1 MEKMGE
7 VLNVKKLIKVLLPLF
22 IIFKI
27 RDYFLKLERQKFE
40 EIDIESDED
49 RYSDEDEEA
58 ARQVM

>member
-1 MEKMGE
+1 M
-7 VLNVKKLIKVLLPLF
+7 KKLIKVLLPLF

>member
-1 MEKMGE
+1 M
-7 VLNVKKLIKVLLPLF
+7 KKWIKVLLPLF

-49 RYSDEDEEA
+49 RYSDEDEEITG
-58 ARQVM
+58 

>member
-1 MEKMGE
+1 MGE

-27 RDYFLKLERQKFE
+27 RDYFLKLERQKFD

-49 RYSDEDEEA
+49 RYSGEDEEA
-58 ARQVM
+58 TGQAL